1 MAAAAPSW
9 ARPIFLSA
17 HNQRRVAA
25 ANALDAT
32 VVSKLLELQACVRD
46 LQEERDALHAEVV
59 AGEQERIRRAKASGD
74 LLEAVDARASQI
86 LQTLVSLQ
94 DQDRDRAALESV
106 VCEMGLK
113 EQAQRLKA
121 VLRATKEECNELNE
135 QLRLADSHA
144 LEIEAERRR
153 CKARIMTTEKENG
166 RLSADNLLLERR
178 AKHEGLMLADERTR
192 EKRLLEELH
201 LLSSALERTKAL
213 EGQQNE
219 RTQDLKSDLLGLHP
233 EGHEAQSRGGPLR
246 TRLSRAGS
254 PNSPK
259 MWPTARTSGRG
270 RCKES
275 TVAEDGHFDRHAAEE
290 VQNTLGNDSQEDD
303 GGCSSAT
310 RGFVSSISHISH
322 DGTGT
327 RGEVGSIMCSQQEG
341 TGPCS
346 VSARA

>member
-17 HNQRRVAA
+17 HNQQRVAA
-25 ANALDAT
+25 SNALDAT

-59 AGEQERIRRAKASGD
+59 ASEQERMGRAKVSDD

-86 LQTLVSLQ
+86 LQTLASLQ

-113 EQAQRLKA
+113 EQAQRLEV
-121 VLRATKEECNELNE
+121 VLRATKEEINELNE

-144 LEIEAERRR
+144 QEIEAERRR
-153 CKARIMTTEKENG
+153 CKARIMTTEKENA

-213 EGQQNE
+213 EGQQYE

-233 EGHEAQSRGGPLR
+233 EGHDAQSRDGSLR
-246 TRLSRAGS
+246 TRPYRAGS

-259 MWPTARTSGRG
+259 MWPTARTSEQGRF
-270 RCKES
+270 KDTTME
-275 TVAEDGHFDRHAAEE
+275 EDRHAAEE
-290 VQNTLGNDSQEDD
+290 EQNTLGNNSKEDD
-303 GGCSSAT
+303 GECSSAT

-322 DGTGT
+322 DGT
-327 RGEVGSIMCSQQEG
+327 RGEVASIMCSQQEG